1 MKNEYLSITS
11 IGKARK
17 RFNDELHSKA
27 YALVHTDNE
36 QLQGLLSF
44 LAPTNEQVFLDLGT
58 GNGYVGMSLA
68 RKFPKCSVIG
78 LDIADRALQQNVEN
92 AKREGLVNI
101 RFQSFDGISLPLDD
115 DYLDGL
121 ICRYAFHHFPEYERM
136 LYEISRTV
144 RAGGRFVLSDPVKH
158 EMDTTD
164 FINSF
169 QALKQDGHV
178 KIHER
183 FKFLELVK
191 RYCFEVLDS
200 FDSTISF
207 SQNRMSEYDK
217 LLDSTPPAVL
227 DAYKIKKDEERIW
240 ITFEVM
246 NLVFKR
252 NQGEPDNGMQTEA
265 SDTRH

>member
-27 YALVHTDNE
+27 YALVHADNE

-58 GNGYVGMSLA
+58 RNGYVGMSLA
-68 RKFPKCSVIG
+68 RQFPGCSVIG
-78 LDIADRALQQNVEN
+78 IDIAERALQQNVEN
-92 AKREGLVNI
+92 AKQEGLVNI

-115 DYLDGL
+115 GYLDGL
-121 ICRYAFHHFPEYERM
+121 ICRYAFHHFPEYKRM
-136 LYEISRTV
+136 LNEISRTV
-144 RAGGRFVLSDPVKH
+144 RAGGRFVLSDPVIH

-178 KIHER
+178 KIHKR
-183 FKFLELVK
+183 LKFLELVK

-246 NLVFKR
+246 NIVFEK
-252 NQGEPDNGMQTEA
+252 NQGDPDNDMQTYA
-265 SDTRH
+265 RSTCR